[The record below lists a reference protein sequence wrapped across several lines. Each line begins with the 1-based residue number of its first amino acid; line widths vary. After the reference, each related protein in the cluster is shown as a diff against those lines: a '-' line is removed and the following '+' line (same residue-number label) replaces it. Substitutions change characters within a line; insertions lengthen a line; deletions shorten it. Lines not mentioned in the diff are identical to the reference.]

1 MRAAWL
7 VAVNDLRVQLR
18 RGTILVL
25 GFVAPLALAFVMNL
39 VFGGVDDG
47 SGPTTFDVAVVDH
60 DGGEEAD
67 GFVGVLRDVAS
78 SGLLDLTSYDDED
91 AARAALDDGDVGAIW
106 IVPDGF
112 SDAVRAGTETG
123 IEVVGDVDAPTTASV
138 ARAIARGY
146 ASNVGLGTM
155 AATTAIETG
164 VATPEDAASVAEEA
178 AAAGSPVTLVDATAD
193 TRLLDMSTNLMAG
206 MALFFVFF
214 TSGLPVLGIL
224 EERDQGTLHR
234 LLAAPIPAW
243 SITAGKVLSAAI
255 LGSLSLWSLMAASSV
270 LMGAE
275 WGPPIG
281 AALLAVAGVVAAIG
295 IMSVAGSIARS
306 TEQAGNAQG
315 IVAVVFAILGGAFV
329 PIPGGS
335 GGVLGLLQQLTPH
348 GWFFDGVADLRHDG
362 VAGAAPALAVL
373 LAMGLLTG
381 AVGLW
386 LSRWVL
392 RR

>member
-47 SGPTTFDVAVVDH
+47 SGPTTFDVAIVDR
-60 DGGEEAD
+60 DGGEEAA
-67 GFVGVLRDVAS
+67 GFVAMLDDIAA
-78 SGLLDLTSYDDED
+78 SGLLEVTAHDEE
-91 AARAALDDGDVGAIW
+91 ATARAALDDGQVGAIW
-106 IVPDGF
+106 VLPDGF
-112 SDAVRAGTETG
+112 SAAVRSGEETEITV
-123 IEVVGDVDAPTTASV
+123 IGDVDAPTTASV

-146 ASNVGLGTM
+146 ASNVGLATM
-155 AATTAIETG
+155 AGVTALETG
-164 VATPEDAASVAEEA
+164 VVGPDDVAAIAEA
-178 AAAGSPVTLVDATAD
+178 AGTSGSPVELVDTTAE

-214 TSGLPVLGIL
+214 TSGLPVIGIL

-255 LGSLSLWSLMAASSV
+255 LGSVSLWSLMAASSI

-275 WGPPIG
+275 WGPPVG
-281 AALLAVAGVVAAIG
+281 AALLGVAGVVAAIG
-295 IMSVAGSIARS
+295 IMSVAGAMARTS
-306 TEQAGNAQG
+306 EQAGNAQG

-362 VAGAAPALAVL
+362 LGAALPALGVL